1 MDITDDGWDG
11 DGQAQKPE
19 LYPIYCPEAK
29 SSNNLSCSSY
39 PGDFCY
45 LCSYMDKPIPGTA
58 ELTMRDHVQALVSE
72 EKELHTIVSAVK
84 TIYDTKCRNHCADAD
99 GNHGPEW
106 SVPSITRHLLHSYQS
121 VFNRYT
127 ESILQHLVVK
137 QASRV
142 VDGDGHVADDERKA
156 LLNTIDH
163 LVKWRG
169 RREDTKRRRI
179 ATVKDN

>member
-1 MDITDDGWDG
+1 MLVHGQADPG
-11 DGQAQKPE
+11 DGRAHDAGPCAGAGVGGE
-19 LYPIYCPEAK
+19 GAAH
-29 SSNNLSCSSY
+29 
-39 PGDFCY
+39 D
-45 LCSYMDKPIPGTA
+45 T
-58 ELTMRDHVQALVSE
+58 
-72 EKELHTIVSAVK
+72 SAVK

-99 GNHGPEW
+99 GNHGP
-106 SVPSITRHLLHSYQS
+106 SGRSPITRHLLHSYQS

-142 VDGDGHVADDERKA
+142 VDADGHVADDERKA

-163 LVKWRG
+163 LVKWRAEG
-169 RREDTKRRRI
+169 RRKRRRI

>member
-11 DGQAQKPE
+11 GAPTQKAE
-19 LYPIYCPEAK
+19 LYPIYCPEAN
-29 SSNNLSCSSY
+29 SSHNLSCSSF

-45 LCSYMDKPIPGTA
+45 MCSYMDRPIPGSA
-58 ELTMRDHVQALVSE
+58 EGTMRDHVQTLVAE

-84 TIYDTKCRNHCADAD
+84 TIYDTRCRNHCKDAD
-99 GNHGPEW
+99 GNVGPEW
-106 SVPSITRHLLHSYQS
+106 SPDSITRHLLHSHTA

-142 VDGDGHVADDERKA
+142 VDGDGHVADYERKA
-156 LLNTIDH
+156 LLNTIEH

-169 RREDTKRRRI
+169 RKDEPKRRRI
-179 ATVKDN
+179 ATAKD